1 MYWFALVLATV
12 VHGACE
18 CSEWTTGKE
27 AFLKEDANGDLTL
40 IEVRPQGRGG
50 PVYLYDGNYGNLGC
64 KPHDQGLEPFCDSS
78 FPPAW
83 CFDSWCYVDPAN
95 CDKVHVRSKYL
106 YHECTGLKVYKCYEA
121 GKIEGFNYLEVRAP
135 LCRKTCHFIQM
146 RLKT

>member
-95 CDKVHVRSKYL
+95 CDKVHVRSKYFGDAEI
-106 YHECTGLKVYKCYEA
+106 YYSYGACGST
-121 GKIEGFNYLEVRAP
+121 NS
-135 LCRKTCHFIQM
+135 
-146 RLKT
+146 